1 MSTIAR
7 QLSNHLARTVRG
19 PMWHGPALAD
29 LLDGV
34 PHARAAARP
43 LPGVHSI
50 WDIVRHI
57 TAWAEIV
64 KRRLGGEIVD
74 PTPEQDWPPV
84 SDDGQEAWA
93 RALERMAAS
102 HRELAAATRELQ
114 DAQLDAAVAG
124 QEYPVSVMLN
134 GVVEHGTYH
143 GGQIA
148 LLKKA

>member
-1 MSTIAR
+1 MTRAAKIANR
-7 QLSNHLARTVRG
+7 IERTVSG

-43 LPGVHSI
+43 LPGAHSI

-74 PTPEQDWPPV
+74 PTPEEDWPPV

-114 DAQLDAAVAG
+114 DAQLDSAVAG

>member
-1 MSTIAR
+1 MTRAAKIANR
-7 QLSNHLARTVRG
+7 IERTVSG

-34 PHARAAARP
+34 PHERAAARP
-43 LPGVHSI
+43 LPGAHSI

-64 KRRLGGEIVD
+64 KRRLGGEILD
-74 PTPEQDWPPV
+74 PTPEEDWPPV

-114 DAQLDAAVAG
+114 DAQLDSAVAG